1 MKKHILLVFTLLLF
15 MGAPFCS
22 QAEEQKQEWDIKKI
36 REAFMTDPPW
46 VYEFWKRNGE
56 EKDTIKAAC
65 EHLKYFYAFRGAF
78 AAIGTHDNI
87 SWRRD
92 VKVMTA
98 DVALRILSEESMYLA
113 KLLLQIFDLSNDA
126 RREAE
131 PCRNIVSHWD
141 DGVVLASLFVEVLK
155 SGYNNPESI
164 GVSLKTAQEKLI
176 NDVHSTLARL
186 AEEALRDPT
195 ASTKFQAYLLQ
206 AVKNF
211 KFTAQDLTAQERTL
225 WFRLLDG
232 TMPINF
238 WQ

>member
-1 MKKHILLVFTLLLF
+1 MLLVFTLLLLIGGLF
-15 MGAPFCS
+15 FSSQA
-22 QAEEQKQEWDIKKI
+22 QAEEQKQEWNLKKI
-36 REAFMTDPPW
+36 REVFETDPPW
-46 VYEFWKRNGE
+46 VHEFWKRNGE

-65 EHLKYFYAFRGAF
+65 EHLKYFYAFRSAF
-78 AAIGTHDNI
+78 AAIGVHDNI
-87 SWRRD
+87 NWRD

-113 KLLLQIFDLSNDA
+113 KLLLQIFDLSNDV

-141 DGVVLASLFVEVLK
+141 DGIVLASLFVEVLK
-155 SGYNNPESI
+155 SGYNSPQSI
-164 GVSLKTAQEKLI
+164 GVSIETVQEKLI
-176 NDVHSTLARL
+176 HDIHSTLAQL
-186 AEEALRDPT
+186 AEEALRDP
-195 ASTKFQAYLLQ
+195 AAGTKFQTYLLQ

-211 KFTAQDLTAQERTL
+211 RFTAEDLTPQERNS

-238 WQ
+238 WQK